1 MACRKPPRSLSLIRI
16 HYAIFHAIPRLLE
29 AEDRG
34 LWVTFL
40 IHEKMM
46 MALNPALGNC
56 GSSWRTGQPQT
67 VYWKSVQIFP
77 GVKRCG
83 DISRGKEIPG
93 DSWVTVNWWRHW
105 LRAMVSKVNLKSA
118 ASDRLAST
126 MLGPS
131 LPCQPLHLLYLA
143 PYLPQAGTQYALY
156 FKRNERISEWL
167 RWIDSQLYSWRER
180 GMYGW
185 STSLWFYLA
194 CAAQLACDIGW
205 IMAMSFL
212 WQPEVYHKDY
222 LLLNSKIVFWEWE

>member
-1 MACRKPPRSLSLIRI
+1 MALQTWHIYFQNSRKWHVGNHPDLWVSSESIMPSSTQSPDCRKQRTGGCES
-16 HYAIFHAIPRLLE
+16 
-29 AEDRG
+29 
-34 LWVTFL
+34 
-40 IHEKMM
+40 HEKMM

-56 GSSWRTGQPQT
+56 GSSWRTGQPQI

-118 ASDRLAST
+118 ASDRLGST
-126 MLGPS
+126 MLRPS

-143 PYLPQAGTQYALY
+143 PCLPQAGTQHALY

-180 GMYGW
+180 G
-185 STSLWFYLA
+185 
-194 CAAQLACDIGW
+194 I
-205 IMAMSFL
+205 
-212 WQPEVYHKDY
+212 
-222 LLLNSKIVFWEWE
+222 